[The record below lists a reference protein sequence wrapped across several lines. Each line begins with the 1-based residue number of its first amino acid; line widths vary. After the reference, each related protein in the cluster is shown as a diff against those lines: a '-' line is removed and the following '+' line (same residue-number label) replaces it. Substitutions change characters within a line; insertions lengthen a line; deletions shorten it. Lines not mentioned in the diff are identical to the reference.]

1 MIPEWAVRAADLLL
15 LATLGYQLFRV
26 ARGTAAIPVL
36 IGLGAVYAV
45 WKVLDAA
52 GLRYT
57 ADALGEFIGVGIL
70 IVAIVFAQEIRSFLR
85 MIGSRDVLKPLTRRL
100 AFTSVEATGWDR
112 KALAAVVEGL
122 AQTSD
127 RGEGALAVFA
137 RYTPLEAAI
146 PSRTALDARPD
157 ARLIAAI
164 FSKDSPLHDGA
175 LLLEAG
181 RIAGAQGILPVTSR
195 EDLPADAGLRH
206 RAALG
211 IAEQSD
217 SVALLV
223 SEQSGRWRLAYDG
236 ELHDLTGPDDALLQ
250 LAELLDLTPPQT
262 AS

>member
-1 MIPEWAVRAADLLL
+1 MPDWAVRAADLLL
-15 LATLGYQLFRV
+15 LLVLAYQMYRV

-100 AFTSVEATGWDR
+100 AFSASESDGWSR
-112 KALAAVVEGL
+112 AALEAVVEGL
-122 AQTSD
+122 ALTSD

-137 RYTPLEAAI
+137 RSTPLEAVV

-157 ARLIAAI
+157 ARLVAAI

-175 LLLEAG
+175 LLLESG

-195 EDLPADAGLRH
+195 EDLPPDAGLRH

-211 IAEQSD
+211 LCELSD
-217 SVALLV
+217 AVALLV
-223 SEQSGRWRLAYDG
+223 SEQSGAWRLAYDG
-236 ELHDLTGPDDALLQ
+236 DLHDLTGPEDAVLQ
-250 LAELLDLTPPQT
+250 LVELLDLTAPQT